1 MRKGFKVKI
10 SILIVICIVAWLY
23 WATDTKLEIPIENI
37 SMYITKYDVSNQE
50 ITESGMR
57 EDIINRV
64 KKLKVRRN
72 LFGEYL
78 KTDGFHRAG
87 HNILITIREN
97 DNPGDRYE
105 IYLLD
110 KGRSFI
116 SIPKRGKFII
126 EDKEEI
132 VDYIENDW
140 LDR

>member
-1 MRKGFKVKI
+1 MYKDFKFKI
-10 SILIVICIVAWLY
+10 IILIPICVIAYIY
-23 WATDTKLEIPIENI
+23 WATDTKLEVPTENI

-50 ITESGMR
+50 ITESDMK

-78 KTDGFHRAG
+78 KTNGFHKAG

-140 LDR
+140 LGG